1 MNSPLAKYG
10 HQFFFWSLVIAVSR
24 NYLSFYESIF
34 NNVRTNKE
42 QFLREGPWNWNVKWL
57 KPFQTYFKP
66 FNK

>member
-42 QFLREGPWNWNVKWL
+42 QFLREGPNL
-57 KPFQTYFKP
+57 FQAV
-66 FNK
+66 